1 MSRSYKHSPVLNNAE
16 HVSSEKQDKKQAHK
30 ALRTHFR
37 STLKATPDLD
47 AVTFDEHNYAH
58 SERETFSKGGKLRA
72 DLKIHVS
79 SETGHVHVKK
89 TNSISKDIRQVH
101 KKIAK

>member
-16 HVSSEKQDKKQAHK
+16 HVSSEKQDKKLAHK

-47 AVTFDEHNYAH
+47 EITFDEHNYAH
-58 SERETFSKGGKLRA
+58 SERETFSKGGKSRT
-72 DLKIHVS
+72 DLKLHVS
-79 SETGHVHVKK
+79 EDTGHVHVKK
-89 TNSISKDIRQVH
+89 ANAGSKDIRQVH